1 MRIVHLATAP
11 KLVESVPSGSCFLK
25 LNITQVKLPAHA
37 KELTQ
42 QLWQAVEQATN
53 TSFRSS
59 SSNEK

>member
-1 MRIVHLATAP
+1 
-11 KLVESVPSGSCFLK
+11 VEAAFWK

-42 QLWQAVEQATN
+42 QLWQVVEQATN

-59 SSNEK
+59 GSNEK